1 MALNEEAAQQCGRCA
16 QSQAEVKHSLAREQ
30 TLREQTE
37 MLENAVAK
45 AKLDA
50 ANALAAKEDI
60 TWELNAL
67 KRQGMTQQG
76 SAQQLAA
83 AGPLPTMGGADAA
96 AAAGVQ
102 MPKVQEPPH

>member
-1 MALNEEAAQQCGRCA
+1 MTLDEKVALTYTRGDSGDAGVPRLGIPRHCHCTITA
-16 QSQAEVKHSLAREQ
+16 SSLHHHRTIIAPSLHHHCTAREQ

-60 TWELNAL
+60 ITAPSL
-67 KRQGMTQQG
+67 
-76 SAQQLAA
+76 
-83 AGPLPTMGGADAA
+83 
-96 AAAGVQ
+96 
-102 MPKVQEPPH
+102 HHH